1 MVFGPTLIFL
11 VMAKHPELK
20 YGIVT
25 DIDIDAIEITELPNK
40 INFTPKKKD
49 KNVWWV
55 DWAFPA
61 RTMPIGAK
69 VSYYEV
75 DLKKKYPN
83 IIRSIERVD
92 NQLYPLPD
100 VMKRK
105 MKKKDNK

>member
-1 MVFGPTLIFL
+1 MVNPYFS
-11 VMAKHPELK
+11 VMAKKPVLK

-25 DIDIDAIEITELPNK
+25 DLDRDGIEITELPPK

-55 DWAFPA
+55 DWAFA
-61 RTMPIGAK
+61 AQTMPVGAK

-75 DLKKKYPN
+75 DLKKKYPH

-92 NQLYPLPD
+92 NLLYPLPD